1 MLHMP
6 LYVPPTASITF
17 MVYIVTAHEYFIQ
30 TQVVT
35 AGDLGINAQEVE
47 QNLSQAQRL
56 DSLQCGEDN

>member
-1 MLHMP
+1 MP